1 MLSVRE
7 LLVVR
12 GWKFELSFD
21 SGVVFCG
28 VKLFARH
35 QMMVHST
42 ALGNC
47 QYLTVS
53 HTLEF
58 ALEYTPNIEIFVSY
72 IYFGKFENIPRS
84 FQNLDN
90 ISYLLKFRKLRN
102 MFSQLGRKND
112 VGRGILKNVDNYCH
126 FQ

>member
-1 MLSVRE
+1 MSGAGYLNF
-7 LLVVR
+7 LLTAA
-12 GWKFELSFD
+12 SI
-21 SGVVFCG
+21 FCG

-58 ALEYTPNIEIFVSY
+58 ALYTRIMD
-72 IYFGKFENIPRS
+72 S
-84 FQNLDN
+84 FDQ
-90 ISYLLKFRKLRN
+90 I
-102 MFSQLGRKND
+102 
-112 VGRGILKNVDNYCH
+112 
-126 FQ
+126 

>member
-1 MLSVRE
+1 
-7 LLVVR
+7 
-12 GWKFELSFD
+12 
-21 SGVVFCG
+21 
-28 VKLFARH
+28 
-35 QMMVHST
+35 MMVHST